1 MKNKP
6 RLQEKYEKEIASQ
19 LEKEFEIEN
28 KMAIPRLTKIVV
40 NSGIGEAMKNKNL
53 IETMSS
59 DLAIIT
65 GQKPSVRLAKVSIAT
80 FNLRRGMPVGLTT
93 TLRGERMYSFLDRL
107 VSIVLPR
114 LRDFKGMSLKSFD
127 KAGNY
132 TLGITEH
139 TVFPEIDLPKTGSA
153 RGLEVTIVTN
163 AKGPEK
169 SKRLLELLGMPFS
182 QKSRDQGRKPERKE
196 KSFEDRNLS

>member
-114 LRDFKGMSLKSFD
+114 LRDFKGVSLKSFD

-169 SKRLLELLGMPFS
+169 SKRLLELLGMPFEKES
-182 QKSRDQGRKPERKE
+182 ITSNKSTTSTKVKE
-196 KSFEDRNLS
+196 SSE